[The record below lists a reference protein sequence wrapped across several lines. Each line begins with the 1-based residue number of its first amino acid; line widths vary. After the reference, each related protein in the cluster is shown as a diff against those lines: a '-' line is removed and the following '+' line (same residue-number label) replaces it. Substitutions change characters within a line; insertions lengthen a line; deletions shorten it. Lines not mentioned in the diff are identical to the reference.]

1 MKLEL
6 NPKTDIFLAEIDF
19 APLAK
24 YNPRE
29 FDEGHAWNLLR
40 SMNKEGIRVPFVI
53 FDTEELHADGRLF
66 EDMVVDT
73 TKPYVAATGY
83 HRQWALQRTESEVL
97 AMDIEPDMLEFPMS
111 NIPCQIFEGNFS
123 DFWETLYYDNTQHQV
138 GINPLV
144 GKNLTDKAFR
154 QLFDSLCLLPK
165 YLQMSKRAL
174 AQALGMAPQTA
185 FRWREQVIGNIKD
198 DANPLGLTD
207 AHRDSLIEILD
218 SGVVVSVDGQLQ
230 PAKKPRTETAPEV
243 DAEPSPKDA
252 LEKARAKT
260 RHGVMELQAAFR
272 EHGGLATA
280 MNFNAFI
287 AEVAHQFVQS
297 HSILASLVA
306 DAKSP
311 EADMDES
318 NTLARGM
325 NVATL
330 EAWQERLAQAIA
342 AVRENADWVSKLCPD
357 PVEEAKQAMEAAKT
371 ALGTALDAAIAR
383 WYPQTASQVK
393 ASLTEALYRDLEA
406 CIPVGLDGIGIEAY
420 EQRQGHYQEYADAF
434 GDATDAGVWKHEP
447 VKAFHAGIQKVRR
460 IPQVLRHFGVTDITA
475 LGEKLQRTLQEPDP
489 PEVTDAGHRYL
500 HLDTWQRQLDTD
512 VTDEEEARMLAFQRS
527 WDALGQ
533 AFIHEGA
540 GQLLYEAINPPASSQ
555 EEDEL
560 PMLKLNAFL
569 EAVDA
574 LPSVHFDK
582 RIPSP
587 PSQDLTASHFG
598 DFYPQLLET
607 AECFD
612 VIASALGELSSAPKS
627 RFILNH
633 FVPTALSTPAF
644 AEFRQHLTRDVA
656 AGKAHLAT
664 ALKKALGAGQV
675 QKPDELSPEDIAAY
689 KHDFKLTLGE
699 IQETVDKFYVKI
711 AQPFLE
717 RNAAIEAHKNAYTA
731 AYTAWQEATDLPEV
745 AGAPASDWTVVKTA
759 AGEHIDGAIPILQ
772 REPEPKAT
780 TKQIRNRKHALDAL
794 RKGITERVAWFK
806 ALCHLKV
813 PIAPE
818 GEPATFE
825 ELCGRLVADLET
837 LVDTYPSELTG
848 KEIEVLEMTTT
859 LLSGYVVS

>member
-6 NPKTDIFLAEIDF
+6 NPKTDIPITQIDF

-29 FDEGHAWNLLR
+29 FDEGHARDLLR

-83 HRQWALQRTESEVL
+83 HRQWALQRTESEVRE
-97 AMDIEPDMLEFPMS
+97 MDIEPDMLEFPMFS
-111 NIPCQIFEGNFS
+111 IPCQIFEGNFS
-123 DFWETLYYDNTQHQV
+123 DFWETLYFDNTQHQV

-165 YLQMSKRAL
+165 YLQMSQRAL

-207 AHRDSLIEILD
+207 PHRDSLIEVLD

-230 PAKKPRTETAPEV
+230 PAKKPRPEKPGQAETSIAPPTDV
-243 DAEPSPKDA
+243 LA
-252 LEKARAKT
+252 KARNLVRA
-260 RHGVMELQAAFR
+260 GVAELQQAFQ
-272 EHGGLATA
+272 EHETLSTA
-280 MNFNAFI
+280 MSFKDFI
-287 AEVAHQFVQS
+287 PEVAHQFVKPVMT
-297 HSILASLVA
+297 LESLVA
-306 DAKSP
+306 YAKAP
-311 EADMDES
+311 EDEITDETAIARQLGPKLLQGWQD
-318 NTLARGM
+318 TLA
-325 NVATL
+325 
-330 EAWQERLAQAIA
+330 EAIT
-342 AVRENADWVSKLCPD
+342 AVRVNADWIAKICPD
-357 PVEEAKQAMEAAKT
+357 PVEEAKSEMEQAKT
-371 ALGTALDAAIAR
+371 ALDAAIDAAIAR

-393 ASLTEALYRDLEA
+393 ASLTEALHRDLEA
-406 CIPVGLDGIGIEAY
+406 CVPIGLEGIGAY
-420 EQRQGHYQEYADAF
+420 EHHQGLYQEYADALN
-434 GDATDAGVWKHEP
+434 DPTDAGVWNHEP
-447 VKAFHAGIQKVRR
+447 VKAFHAGILKVRR

-475 LGEKLQRTLQEPDP
+475 LGEKLQRTLQEPNP
-489 PEVTDAGHRYL
+489 PEVTEPGHRYL

-512 VTDEEEARMLAFQRS
+512 VTEEEEARMLAFQQS

-540 GQLLYEAINPPASSQ
+540 GQLLYEAINPPASNT

-560 PMLKLNAFL
+560 PMLKLNAFW

-587 PSQDLTASHFG
+587 PSNIQHEALC

-612 VIASALGELSSAPKS
+612 VIASALGDLSSTPKS
-627 RFILNH
+627 SYLLSF
-633 FVPTALSTPAF
+633 FVPTALTTPAF

-656 AGKAHLAT
+656 AGKEHLAK
-664 ALKKALGAGQV
+664 ALKKALATGQV
-675 QKPDELSPEDIAAY
+675 KKPDELTPEDIAAY
-689 KHDFKLTLGE
+689 KHEFKLTLGE

-717 RNAAIEAHKNAYTA
+717 RNAAIEAHKNAYTE
-731 AYTAWQEATDLPEV
+731 AYAAWQETTDLPEV
-745 AGAPASDWTVVKTA
+745 AGAPASDWLVVKTA
-759 AGEHIDGAIPILQ
+759 AAEHIDGASPILQ
-772 REPEPKAT
+772 REPEARAST
-780 TKQIRNRKHALDAL
+780 AQVRHRKHALDAL
-794 RKGITERVAWFK
+794 RKGITQRVAWFK
-806 ALCHLKV
+806 ALYHQKV

-818 GEPATFE
+818 DEPATFE
-825 ELCGRLVADLET
+825 GLCGRIVADLET
-837 LVDTYPSELTG
+837 LMDTYPSELTE

-859 LLSGYVVS
+859 LLSGYVVH